1 VLAWQVQGCLEW
13 QREGLNPP
21 DCVRAATDDLRRS
34 MDGLADFFD
43 DRCSFGDTMAW
54 TLSEDIQSAYT
65 AWADEQRI
73 PIHYRVSAKR
83 LGDALSDRG
92 CVSERS
98 RDRSQSRGWRGIDL
112 VTDTTDRTAAS
123 FKTSPTNPN
132 TEKVLEIGADPSV
145 LSWFDE
151 AYLAELAPEQL
162 DETYADDLE
171 ELEA

>member
-1 VLAWQVQGCLEW
+1 MSLSVATVAIKPPRSKRPQDGDSCWPLDVMPLAVALRPVPELELVGAKVAHIALLG
-13 QREGLNPP
+13 QLAALGALGLMPSP
-21 DCVRAATDDLRRS
+21 ALACALHLGGRRS
-34 MDGLADFFD
+34 PVVTC
-43 DRCSFGDTMAW
+43 R
-54 TLSEDIQSAYT
+54 
-65 AWADEQRI
+65 R
-73 PIHYRVSAKR
+73 R
-83 LGDALSDRG
+83 L
-92 CVSERS
+92 
-98 RDRSQSRGWRGIDL
+98 RGWRGIDL